1 MVYSTQKKNL
11 TIDSTKYTA
20 LIILTLNLGR
30 KIDLSYT
37 NQSLFQNWILFYD
50 YIETTLA
57 QRQ

>member
-37 NQSLFQNWILFYD
+37 NQSLFQHWILFYD
-50 YIETTLA
+50 YIETTLS